1 MQAAAAQFLRAL
13 RGERSQQAWAKRL
26 GYKSNPLTDWE
37 NGRSFPYV
45 SEVLRVA
52 TIARIDGAAA
62 FQRFNPNVLLS
73 RGDNGYEVGAWLR
86 ATLGSTSVSE
96 VARRMAYSRSS
107 LSRWVCGA
115 TEPRIPEFFAF
126 LDAATGRVQDWVA
139 EFVPIEQV
147 PALAA
152 RHEAARA
159 AKELAFSNPW
169 TEALLRLLE
178 LEGYLSSPEH
188 DDAMFAARLCLPVEL
203 VQGALRALVSARVI
217 ERRGTHY
224 TVLSQL
230 TVDTAG
236 GKQQLHALKA
246 HWANVAAER
255 AHTPHAGD
263 VFGYNVLSASRKDVE
278 RIRSVLKNAF
288 REVRAIVSASEPA
301 ECVAL
306 VNVQLVG
313 WE

>member
-1 MQAAAAQFLRAL
+1 VEAAASQFLRAL
-13 RGERSQQAWAKRL
+13 RGRRSQQAWAKRL
-26 GYKSNPLTDWE
+26 GYKGNPLTDWE
-37 NGRSFPYV
+37 NGRSFPHM

-52 TIARIDGAAA
+52 GVARIDVVAA
-62 FQRFNPNVLLS
+62 FERFNPNVPLS
-73 RGDNGYEVGAWLR
+73 KSNAGYDLGAWLR

-115 TEPRIPEFFAF
+115 SEPRVPEFLAF
-126 LDAATGRVQDWVA
+126 VDAATGRVQDWVA
-139 EFVPIEQV
+139 ELVAIEQV
-147 PALAA
+147 PTLLA

-159 AKELAFSNPW
+159 AKQLAFSNPW
-169 TEALLRLLE
+169 TEALLRVIE
-178 LEGYLSSPEH
+178 LQGYLALPEH
-188 DDAMFAARLCLPVEL
+188 EDGAFAARLGLPLEV
-203 VQGALRALVSARVI
+203 VQGALRALVDARVI
-217 ERRGTHY
+217 ERRGAHY
-224 TVLSQL
+224 VVLSQL

-236 GKQQLHALKA
+236 GKHQLHALKA
-246 HWANVAAER
+246 HWATVAADR
-255 AHTPHAGD
+255 ARTPHPGD
-263 VFGYNVLSASRKDVE
+263 VFGYNVLSASREDVE
-278 RIRSVLKNAF
+278 RIRTVLKNAF